1 MASTGA
7 LWIKTILRKEWR
19 KGSRKD
25 GGRGKEILILIP
37 FVKNKS
43 LPCPKQYMIQK
54 LELWCEICLPNEE
67 KWKQKQWCK
76 T

>member
-7 LWIKTILRKEWR
+7 LWIKTILRKERR

-25 GGRGKEILILIP
+25 GGRGKEILIP
-37 FVKNKS
+37 FLKNL
-43 LPCPKQYMIQK
+43 LPCPKQYIIQK
-54 LELWCEICLPNEE
+54 LELWYEIYLPNEE
-67 KWKQKQWCK
+67 KWKQKQWYK

>member
-7 LWIKTILRKEWR
+7 LWIKTILRKERR

-37 FVKNKS
+37 FLKNKF
-43 LPCPKQYMIQK
+43 LPCPEQYMIQK
-54 LELWCEICLPNEE
+54 LDRYEIYLPNEE
-67 KWKQKQWCK
+67 NENK
-76 T
+76 TMV